1 MQTVCLVGKPN
12 VGKSSIFNRLI
23 KENKSIIMD
32 TPGVTRD
39 RIYGR
44 VNHNDKSFYLID
56 TGGISLGEDDFAK
69 DILVQATLAI
79 DEADLVL
86 FVVDGNDDPDA
97 SDKKVAEIL
106 HKSSK
111 KVIVVVN
118 KIDNDKKKENLY
130 NYYELGFSD
139 LVAVSASHN
148 IGFDGLLN
156 TITSDLPEE
165 VKEEDTSLKFCIIG
179 RPNVGKSSLINEKVD
194 AIVIDDARLDILKEE
209 NNEEYNLL
217 KKIGSYSIDVKSE
230 KIGKEVDVT
239 NSSFN
244 IYVSGIDTYGSIN
257 KVSRSDVNILITVNP
272 VTKEI
277 LLTNIPRDYYVKL
290 HKNGEYDKLTHAGIY
305 GIDES
310 INTLEDLFDTKINYY
325 VKVNFTSLVDI
336 VDALDGI
343 TVNSPYSFVSQDG
356 YSYKKGDNILD
367 GKKALSF
374 ARERKSFK
382 EGDRTRGEN
391 QQRVLTALINKAMSP
406 KIITN
411 YTNLLTSLKGKFVT
425 NISDEDITK
434 LIKMQLKNNS
444 SWTIKSISVN
454 GTDAMDYVYS
464 YNKTKLYVMKPDYET
479 VNNAKEQIKKV
490 QDKKG

>member
-148 IGFDGLLN
+148 MGFDGLLN

-165 VKEEDTSLKFCIIG
+165 VKEEDSSLKFCIIG
-179 RPNVGKSSLINEKVD
+179 RPNVGKSSLINAILNEERAIVSDVAGTTRD
-194 AIVIDDARLDILKEE
+194 AIDTKFKYNHEDITVIDTAGIRKKGKIYESIEKYSLIRSLKAIDRSDVCVLVIDASTGIIEHDKHIASYALDAGKGIVICVNKWDTINNPDSDIRKWKEDIKNEFQFIPYAHTVFLSAKTKKRLSGLMPEVINAYNNNRKEVKTSLLNNIIMEAVSMHEPPSYKGKRLKIYFVSQTGCCPPKFTFSVNNKGLVHFSYERYLE
-209 NNEEYNLL
+209 NQIRNN
-217 KKIGSYSIDVKSE
+217 IDFDGTPIMLQFKNKSE
-230 KIGKEVDVT
+230 K
-239 NSSFN
+239 
-244 IYVSGIDTYGSIN
+244 
-257 KVSRSDVNILITVNP
+257 
-272 VTKEI
+272 
-277 LLTNIPRDYYVKL
+277 
-290 HKNGEYDKLTHAGIY
+290 
-305 GIDES
+305 
-310 INTLEDLFDTKINYY
+310 
-325 VKVNFTSLVDI
+325 
-336 VDALDGI
+336 
-343 TVNSPYSFVSQDG
+343 
-356 YSYKKGDNILD
+356 
-367 GKKALSF
+367 
-374 ARERKSFK
+374 
-382 EGDRTRGEN
+382 
-391 QQRVLTALINKAMSP
+391 
-406 KIITN
+406 
-411 YTNLLTSLKGKFVT
+411 
-425 NISDEDITK
+425 
-434 LIKMQLKNNS
+434 
-444 SWTIKSISVN
+444 
-454 GTDAMDYVYS
+454 
-464 YNKTKLYVMKPDYET
+464 
-479 VNNAKEQIKKV
+479 
-490 QDKKG
+490 